1 MECSTFTR
9 ETNFVFVAVGL
20 NQQWLG
26 QFVSVLST
34 LRHAEIYDFRYV
46 YEAPWV
52 RCGHWTDLGR
62 LAASLFE
69 NPLPRYL
76 RAHHVTHY
84 CSNVH
89 TVFLFFFLITFTT
102 QGGF

>member
-46 YEAPWV
+46 YEAP
-52 RCGHWTDLGR
+52 
-62 LAASLFE
+62 
-69 NPLPRYL
+69 
-76 RAHHVTHY
+76 
-84 CSNVH
+84 
-89 TVFLFFFLITFTT
+89 
-102 QGGF
+102 